1 VTVPLVDLSIDHL
14 AQVKAFETWGELH
27 ANQQSHH
34 VSIGMDS
41 YAELDFISLDFV
53 CLLGLEPYQK
63 HCHNH
68 HIPHIE
74 AAGCSS
80 LKTHGVY
87 HLHGT
92 LTDCWGYQFSFI

>member
-1 VTVPLVDLSIDHL
+1 VTIPLVDSLIDYL
-14 AQVKAFETWGELH
+14 AQVKAFETWGKLH

-41 YAELDFISLDFV
+41 YAKLDFISLDFV
-53 CLLGLEPYQK
+53 CLLGLEPCQK
-63 HCHNH
+63 CCHNH
-68 HIPHIE
+68 HIPHIK

-92 LTDCWGYQFSFI
+92 LMDC

>member
-1 VTVPLVDLSIDHL
+1 VTTPPVDSSIDHL
-14 AQVKAFETWGELH
+14 AQVKAFKTWGELH
-27 ANQQSHH
+27 ANQQSYH
-34 VSIGMDS
+34 VSIGIDS

-63 HCHNH
+63 RHHNH

-87 HLHGT
+87 HLHST
-92 LTDCWGYQFSFI
+92 LMDCWGY